1 MLFSKRNWRELSPFV
16 DFWTILCVFCCYVFG
31 KLCHFL
37 FCYYD
42 GVSFGA
48 FVDPWGGKTWE
59 PIVWSMWY
67 MYEGENFVL
76 GVGTSFVFCE
86 SLCFIIFENLWVC
99 FHSLLVDFM
108 MRFFFNFFIKS
119 TILVVKKFVKAVV
132 LGDGGFYVVLD
143 EEYIVEVVFL
153 YVYFDC

>member
-1 MLFSKRNWRELSPFV
+1 M
-16 DFWTILCVFCCYVFG
+16 
-31 KLCHFL
+31 
-37 FCYYD
+37 
-42 GVSFGA
+42 
-48 FVDPWGGKTWE
+48 
-59 PIVWSMWY
+59 
-67 MYEGENFVL
+67 
-76 GVGTSFVFCE
+76 
-86 SLCFIIFENLWVC
+86 C